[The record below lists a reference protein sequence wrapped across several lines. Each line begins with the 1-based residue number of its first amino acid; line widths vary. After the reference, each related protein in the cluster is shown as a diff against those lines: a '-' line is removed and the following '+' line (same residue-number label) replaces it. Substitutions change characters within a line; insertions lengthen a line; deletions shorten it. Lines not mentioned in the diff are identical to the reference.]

1 MFSGSPFLDREFS
14 RIYRAD
20 WWLMASIF
28 LLIVTGC
35 VMIASASFDYS
46 LNNFGYKEY
55 LFHRHLVFLTVSVIA
70 CMVMTQIPIAI
81 WQRFAPLLLV
91 GGFALLALILIP
103 GVGHTNKGATR
114 WLQIGGLT
122 LQVSELVKFCLL
134 VYLSS
139 YLVRQ
144 QALVRNTFVG
154 FLNPLIVIGGLV
166 VLLLAEPDFG
176 SVVVL
181 VVASLGLLFLG
192 GVRLG
197 QFVTLVVVSILA
209 IIAMI
214 FSEEY
219 RRERFFVYLDPWS
232 HRLDGGYQLIESLI
246 ALGRGQWFGSGLG
259 NSVQKQFFLPEAHND
274 FIFAVLCEELGL
286 FGGLLF
292 ISIFVIMLFRIVS
305 IARCAELLDKR
316 FAAYY
321 CYGVALILFIQ
332 LFINVGVNIGL
343 LPTKGL
349 TLPLLSY
356 GGSSLLVTLC
366 MLGVVFR
373 VNRELIAELGA
384 AEVRRG
390 SVVSTDLYSKFA
402 IRPLT

>member
-1 MFSGSPFLDREFS
+1 ML
-14 RIYRAD
+14 
-20 WWLMASIF
+20 
-28 LLIVTGC
+28 V
-35 VMIASASFDYS
+35 SF
-46 LNNFGYKEY
+46 
-55 LFHRHLVFLTVSVIA
+55 
-70 CMVMTQIPIAI
+70 
-81 WQRFAPLLLV
+81 
-91 GGFALLALILIP
+91 
-103 GVGHTNKGATR
+103 
-114 WLQIGGLT
+114 
-122 LQVSELVKFCLL
+122 
-134 VYLSS
+134 
-139 YLVRQ
+139 
-144 QALVRNTFVG
+144 
-154 FLNPLIVIGGLV
+154 
-166 VLLLAEPDFG
+166 
-176 SVVVL
+176 
-181 VVASLGLLFLG
+181 
-192 GVRLG
+192 
-197 QFVTLVVVSILA
+197 VSIV
-209 IIAMI
+209 AMI

-292 ISIFVIMLFRIVS
+292 IAVFMVMLYRIVS
-305 IARCAELLDKR
+305 IARCSELLGNR

-321 CYGVALILFIQ
+321 CYGVALVLFIQ

-356 GGSSLLVTLC
+356 GGSSVLVTFC

-373 VNRELIAELGA
+373 VNRELIAEMGE

-390 SVVSTDLYSKFA
+390 SVVSTDLYSRLA
-402 IRPLT
+402 VRPLT

>member
-1 MFSGSPFLDREFS
+1 MSSPGDLLQQRFNRV
-14 RIYRAD
+14 YRTD
-20 WWLMASIF
+20 WWLLASILV
-28 LLIVTGC
+28 LLVTGC
-35 VMIASASFDYS
+35 VMIASASYDYA
-46 LNNFGYKEY
+46 LKNFGDKQY
-55 LFHRHLVFLTVSVIA
+55 LFNRHLVFMALSVFACSFVAAIPVS
-70 CMVMTQIPIAI
+70 I
-81 WQRFAPLLLV
+81 WQRFAPLLLLA
-91 GGFALLALILIP
+91 GFLLLAIILIP
-103 GVGHTNKGATR
+103 GVGHSNKGATR

-144 QALVRNTFVG
+144 QALVRNTFIG
-154 FLNPLIVIGGLV
+154 FLNPLLVIAGLV

-192 GVRLG
+192 GVRIG
-197 QFVTLVVVSILA
+197 QFITLMLVSAFA
-209 IIAMI
+209 IVAMI

-292 ISIFVIMLFRIVS
+292 IAIFVVMLFRIVS
-305 IARCAELLDKR
+305 IARCSELLGKR

-356 GGSSLLVTLC
+356 GGSSLLVTLS

-373 VNRELIAELGA
+373 ANTELIQELGA
-384 AEVRRG
+384 AEDRRG
-390 SVVSTDLYSKFA
+390 KVVSPDLYQ
-402 IRPLT
+402 PLTIRQMT